1 MSINNP
7 SRGLCV
13 PNSLPAFEF
22 SVVSRHITYRK
33 WRTFLS
39 VGAVALAVAISI
51 VFVSIQNGFS
61 DFLFEIVFRFLPH
74 ITVSPLEGKD
84 YIHLYRNIVDAAW
97 ALPGVIGVSPTLT
110 ATATLAYKDKAD
122 NVAMIGIEPA
132 EANKIGEISKNMVQ
146 GDIASVLGGKRIVMG
161 QALAKKL
168 EVKMG
173 DTVQAR
179 FPDAVPV
186 NLVVSGLFNFGYKPV
201 DEGVTYV
208 SLDTARGFLDQGDVL
223 TSIEIKLKDPF
234 QAEAAANK
242 LKSYGYNA
250 KDWQQLFP
258 DIVRTIV
265 FERTQN
271 TITMLLLMII
281 ATFGI
286 ASIMNMLVQEKT
298 AEIGMLMAMGATP
311 SSIRRLFLLESGVLG
326 LLGAIIGCILGL
338 AVCLRLMGVQM
349 QSTMGGMMNLPIAIN
364 PMDFLVFTLLA
375 VLLSIAAGYYPARK
389 ASRLDPVIALKG

>member
-1 MSINNP
+1 M
-7 SRGLCV
+7 
-13 PNSLPAFEF
+13 PNLLPAFEF
-22 SVVSRHITYRK
+22 AVVSRHITYRK

-84 YIHLYRNIVDAAW
+84 YIHLYKSIADAAW
-97 ALPGVIGVSPTLT
+97 ALPGVVAVSPTLT

-122 NVAMIGIEPA
+122 NVAMIGVEPL
-132 EANKIGEISKNMVQ
+132 EADKMSEISKNMLH
-146 GDIASVLGGKRIVMG
+146 GDIGSVLGGKRVVMG
-161 QALAKKL
+161 EALAGKL
-168 EVKMG
+168 KVKMG
-173 DTVQAR
+173 DTVQAK
-179 FPDAVPV
+179 FPDAIPV
-186 NLVVSGLFNFGYKPV
+186 NLVVSGLFSFGYKPV
-201 DEGVTYV
+201 DEGVVYV
-208 SLDTARGFLDQGDVL
+208 SLDTARAFLDQGDVL
-223 TSIEIKLKDPF
+223 TSIEIKLRDPF

-242 LKSYGYNA
+242 LKASGYNA
-250 KDWQQLFP
+250 KDWQELFP

-271 TITMLLLMII
+271 TITELLLMII

-311 SSIRRLFLLESGVLG
+311 GSIRRLFLLESGVLG
-326 LLGAIIGCILGL
+326 LLGAIAGCVFGL
-338 AVCLRLMGVQM
+338 AVSLKLMGVQI
-349 QSTMGGMMNLPIAIN
+349 QSTMGGMMPLPIAIN

-375 VLLSIAAGYYPARK
+375 VFLSIAAGYFPARK
-389 ASRLDPVIALKG
+389 ASRLDPVVALKG

>member
-1 MSINNP
+1 M
-7 SRGLCV
+7 
-13 PNSLPAFEF
+13 PNLLPAFEF
-22 SVVSRHITYRK
+22 AVVSRHITHRK

-84 YIHLYRNIVDAAW
+84 YIHLYKSIADAAW
-97 ALPGVIGVSPTLT
+97 ALPGVVAVSPTLT

-122 NVAMIGIEPA
+122 NVAMIGVEPL
-132 EANKIGEISKNMVQ
+132 EADKMSEISKNMPH
-146 GDIASVLGGKRIVMG
+146 GDIGSVLGGKRVVMG
-161 QALAKKL
+161 EALAGKL
-168 EVKMG
+168 KVKMG
-173 DTVQAR
+173 DTVQAK
-179 FPDAVPV
+179 FPDAIPV
-186 NLVVSGLFNFGYKPV
+186 NLVVSGLFSFGYKPV
-201 DEGVTYV
+201 DEGVVYV
-208 SLDTARGFLDQGDVL
+208 SLDTARAFLDQGDVL

-234 QAEAAANK
+234 QAEVAANK
-242 LKSYGYNA
+242 LKASGYNA
-250 KDWQQLFP
+250 KDWQELFP
-258 DIVRTIV
+258 DIVRTII

-271 TITMLLLMII
+271 TITELLLMII

-311 SSIRRLFLLESGVLG
+311 ESIRRLFLLESGVLG
-326 LLGAIIGCILGL
+326 LLGAIAGCVFGL
-338 AVCLRLMGVQM
+338 AVSLKLMGVQI
-349 QSTMGGMMNLPIAIN
+349 QSTMGGMMPLPVAIN

-375 VLLSIAAGYYPARK
+375 VFLSTAAGYFPALK
-389 ASRLDPVIALKG
+389 ASRLDPVVALKG